1 MPSVFDR
8 TYFTDEAAAYA
19 KLESIVWPRGPH
31 CPHCG
36 EVERL
41 GRMKGKATRVGL
53 LKCYSCR
60 KQFRVTVGTVF
71 ESSHISLHVWLQAT
85 FLMMSSKKG
94 VSSNQ
99 LHRTLG
105 VTLKSAWFMSH
116 RLREALKPTNPSP
129 LGGDGITVEGDET
142 YIGPKAKN
150 RAYKPVG
157 EKQSVMSLV
166 ERGGSVRSFHVA
178 NVTANTL
185 QPIIGKHVFRDSR
198 FQSDESAIYTGIG
211 WNFAYHGTVNHS
223 AKEYVRGEDYTNTI
237 EGYFSIV
244 KRGIYGIYQ
253 RVSEAHLHRYLSEF
267 DFRYSYRIA
276 RGYDDIERM
285 DKALAGIVG
294 RRLTYRTVGGSRPEA
309 TAIQG

>member
-8 TYFTDEAAAYA
+8 PYFTDEAAAYA
-19 KLESIVWPRGPH
+19 KLESIVWPRGPY

-36 EVERL
+36 EVERV
-41 GRMKGKATRVGL
+41 GRMQGKATRVGL

-71 ESSHISLHVWLQAT
+71 ESSHVPLHVWLQAT
-85 FLMMSSKKG
+85 FLMVSSKKG

-105 VTLKSAWFMSH
+105 LTLKSAWFLSH
-116 RLREALKPTNPSP
+116 RLREALKPANPTP
-129 LGGDGITVEGDET
+129 LGGGGIAVEADET
-142 YIGPKAKN
+142 FIGPKQKN
-150 RAYKPVG
+150 RAYKPAG
-157 EKQSVMSLV
+157 EKMSVMALV

-185 QPIIGKHVFRDSR
+185 RPIIGKHVYPDTR
-198 FQSDESAIYTGIG
+198 FQTDESGVYAGIG
-211 WNFAYHGTVNHS
+211 WNFTSHGTVNHS
-223 AKEYVRGEDYTNTI
+223 AKEFVRGDDYTNTV
-237 EGYFSIV
+237 EGFFSIL

-253 RVSEAHLHRYLSEF
+253 HVREAHLPRYLAEY
-267 DFRYSYRIA
+267 DFRYSFRAA
-276 RGYDDIERM
+276 RGYDDTARM

-294 RRLTYRTVGGSRPEA
+294 RQLTYQRTRGTGTSEA
-309 TAIQG
+309 TH